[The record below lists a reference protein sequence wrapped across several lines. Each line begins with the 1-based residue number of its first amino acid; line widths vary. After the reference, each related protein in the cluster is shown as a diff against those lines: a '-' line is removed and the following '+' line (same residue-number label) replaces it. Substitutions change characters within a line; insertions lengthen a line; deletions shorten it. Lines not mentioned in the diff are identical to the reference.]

1 MRNGALRIRLSNQVT
16 LAAPGRLDSI
26 TAYVLLEQE
35 TWFEKELSFL
45 ERWLKSGMTAI
56 DIGANLGVYAL
67 LMARL
72 VGPHGRVLAYEPG
85 SEARD
90 LLQQSREIN
99 AASNLEIFN
108 FALSDCERE
117 GRLLLNASSELN
129 ALGDT
134 GFGEQVRITSLDAEI
149 PGRDLPPPDFVKIDA
164 EGEEERIL
172 AGGRDFFARYS
183 PLVVFEIKAGPV
195 INENLPAAFRAIGYE
210 LFRLLV
216 GAPILVPL
224 DLRVPLDPF
233 ELNLFACK
241 PDRIGSLREEGF
253 LVDQISPWAPDT
265 EAISNGLSLLH
276 KRAFA
281 SMFGDLRA
289 DVMDRD
295 YLNALAA
302 FAAWRT
308 NDLPSRARCA
318 ALYFAYQTLAALC
331 NRAPTTARCS
341 TFARIAWEGGWRAQS
356 VTALNQ
362 IVTHIRRTPFQA
374 VEPCWPPN
382 PRFDDIPAD
391 NNPALWFAIAA
402 IEQLER
408 AQSFS
413 TCFSVISPWLAW
425 LCDQPAA
432 SHEMHRRKTLLAAL
446 AGLNPIVPAC
456 LRNEAP
462 DHLNAEVWR
471 SGMVPGTRVS

>member
-224 DLRVPLDPF
+224 DPRVPLDPF

-241 PDRIGSLREEGF
+241 PDRIGSL
-253 LVDQISPWAPDT
+253 
-265 EAISNGLSLLH
+265 
-276 KRAFA
+276 
-281 SMFGDLRA
+281 
-289 DVMDRD
+289 
-295 YLNALAA
+295 
-302 FAAWRT
+302 
-308 NDLPSRARCA
+308 
-318 ALYFAYQTLAALC
+318 
-331 NRAPTTARCS
+331 
-341 TFARIAWEGGWRAQS
+341 
-356 VTALNQ
+356 
-362 IVTHIRRTPFQA
+362 
-374 VEPCWPPN
+374 
-382 PRFDDIPAD
+382 
-391 NNPALWFAIAA
+391 
-402 IEQLER
+402 
-408 AQSFS
+408 
-413 TCFSVISPWLAW
+413 
-425 LCDQPAA
+425 
-432 SHEMHRRKTLLAAL
+432 
-446 AGLNPIVPAC
+446 
-456 LRNEAP
+456 
-462 DHLNAEVWR
+462 
-471 SGMVPGTRVS
+471 